1 MNILVVQNDKGIQT
15 YLRKGLKESGYTV
28 EICNDIEEAYYLAIT
43 DNYDLIITDT
53 VVNEKS
59 GITFC
64 AKVRENNKRTG
75 IIFLSSEGK
84 IEKKIEALDAGA
96 DDYMVKPFSFIE
108 LLGRIRA
115 ILRRCQVV
123 LTMESTLRVK
133 DLTMN
138 LLTREVKRGE
148 NLIDLTYRE
157 FALLEYLV
165 RNKNLVLSR
174 TMIREKIWSMNYTAN
189 TNIID
194 VYMTYLR
201 NKLDKGDNEKLIY
214 TVRGV
219 GYILRG

>member
-1 MNILVVQNDKGIQT
+1 MNILVVQNDKEIQT

-28 EICNDIEEAYYLAIT
+28 EICSDIEEAYYLAVT

-53 VVNEKS
+53 VVDGKS

-64 AKVRENNKRTG
+64 GRVRENNKRTG
-75 IIFLSSEGK
+75 IIFLSAEGK

-115 ILRRCQVV
+115 LLRRCQSV
-123 LTMESTLRVK
+123 LNMESILQVK

-138 LLTREVKRGE
+138 LFTREVKRGDKVVE
-148 NLIDLTYRE
+148 LTYRE

-174 TMIREKIWSMNYTAN
+174 TMIREKIWNMNYTAN

-201 NKLDKGDNEKLIY
+201 NKLDKGEDEKLIH

-219 GYILRG
+219 GYILKG